1 MSFTPETLAEEM
13 RKRGDLWADLEAA
26 AQAMEDT
33 KHSIL
38 AECMADWPED
48 SNAAA
53 ETKARRDPRYKKH
66 VLDMVEAR
74 RKANRAKVAYDVI
87 RSYEGLSRTTEATKR
102 AEMNL
107 K

>member
-1 MSFTPETLAEEM
+1 MRYTPETLAEEM
-13 RKRGDLWADLEAA
+13 RKRGDLWADLESA

-33 KHSIL
+33 KNSML
-38 AECMADWPED
+38 AECMADWPKD

-66 VLDMVEAR
+66 VMDMVEAR

-87 RSYEGLSRTTEATKR
+87 RAYEGMWRTTEATKR

-107 K
+107 R